1 MKKQLF
7 ALAIAAVFAACN
19 QGSKTASASGDST
32 STAITPEMKA
42 NATAIKFEE
51 ETFDF
56 GKIKQGEKVT
66 HNFGFTNTGDKPLI
80 ITEAHATC
88 GCTVPEP
95 PKEPIKP
102 GEKGVIKVVFNS
114 EGKSG
119 LQDKQVYVS
128 ANTNPQQT
136 VVHLIGEV
144 SGK

>member
-1 MKKQLF
+1 M
-7 ALAIAAVFAACN
+7 AAVFAACN
-19 QGSKTASASGDST
+19 QGSKTASNAGDTT
-32 STAITPEMKA
+32 STAITPGMAA
-42 NATAIKFEE
+42 NATSIKFEE

-66 HNFGFTNTGDKPLI
+66 HQFAFTNTGDKPLI
-80 ITEAHATC
+80 ITEAHASC

-102 GEKGVIKVVFNS
+102 GEKGLIKVVFNS

-119 LQDKQVYVS
+119 LQDKQIYVS